1 MPQGLIAADEELLVD
16 DHDDHRQQQLGQPHG
31 HMVVVVK
38 RRQGPAPHHVAHGKV
53 HQHQQK
59 AHGPDKPPPDTGR
72 LAVLQLL
79 LVGAGRRLGRALFR
93 RAVARRLHGGN
104 NGGGLRRA
112 LYAHGIGQKAHRA
125 CRDAGD
131 LPHRLFHP
139 GRAGGAAHARNI
151 VLPHGDHSYFIS
163 FCRVATSSSMTW
175 SLPSRMSWAT
185 QVRIWLASSS
195 LLKALMAAFTAAA

>member
-1 MPQGLIAADEELLVD
+1 MWPMEKYISTSRKPTDQIS
-16 DHDDHRQQQLGQPHG
+16 
-31 HMVVVVK
+31 
-38 RRQGPAPHHVAHGKV
+38 RRRIRGVSWSSSCCS
-53 HQHQQK
+53 
-59 AHGPDKPPPDTGR
+59 
-72 LAVLQLL
+72 
-79 LVGAGRRLGRALFR
+79 GRRLGRALFR